1 MGIIYRRKCIKRS
14 TKLLLL
20 IAPIGLPAHRWDD
33 FRLWVAR
40 QFNVTAADSTACS
53 QKLELFLYDGQDPP
67 GPTLRSVQVELSDID
82 PALAAGGSENALVA
96 TLQTRWPN
104 AAVVVEGFP

>member
-1 MGIIYRRKCIKRS
+1 MV
-14 TKLLLL
+14 L
-20 IAPIGLPAHRWDD
+20 RWED

-40 QFNVTAADSTACS
+40 QFNVGASETACG
-53 QKLELFLYDGQDPP
+53 KLELYLYDGQDPP
-67 GPTLRSVQVELSDID
+67 GPTLRTVQVELSDID

-104 AAVVVEGFP
+104 AAVLVEGFP